1 MKFSLWPS
9 NERTP
14 ADLLDQAR
22 TADETGWYRDP
33 ATMRT
38 SVNAIVDLDGA
49 ALPPGRASL
58 FGSPQQLVDQFGQ
71 YAELGFDEFV
81 LPDWNLGRDKSQ
93 RADRLARIKA
103 EVFDRLS

>member
-22 TADETGWYRDP
+22 TADET
-33 ATMRT
+33 
-38 SVNAIVDLDGA
+38 
-49 ALPPGRASL
+49 
-58 FGSPQQLVDQFGQ
+58 
-71 YAELGFDEFV
+71 
-81 LPDWNLGRDKSQ
+81 DWNLGRDKSQ